1 MNGEMAC
8 SKVKESAMFPLFKH
22 EIETRKFDSNKLQN
36 SFQVQD
42 HLIGMYFTLLDIC
55 AVISLHDD
63 QDRHYNSLLRSKC
76 LRLVLFQISF
86 FTFKF

>member
-8 SKVKESAMFPLFKH
+8 SKVKESAMFLLFEH

-42 HLIGMYFTLLDIC
+42 HLIGMYFTLLDIFVQSYRC
-55 AVISLHDD
+55 MMIKIGTIIV
-63 QDRHYNSLLRSKC
+63 C
-76 LRLVLFQISF
+76 
-86 FTFKF
+86 

>member
-42 HLIGMYFTLLDIC
+42 HLIGMYFTLLDIFVQSYRC
-55 AVISLHDD
+55 MMIKIDTIIV
-63 QDRHYNSLLRSKC
+63 C
-76 LRLVLFQISF
+76 
-86 FTFKF
+86 

>member
-42 HLIGMYFTLLDIC
+42 HLIGMYFTLLDIFVQSYRC
-55 AVISLHDD
+55 MMIKIGTIIV
-63 QDRHYNSLLRSKC
+63 C
-76 LRLVLFQISF
+76 
-86 FTFKF
+86 